1 MKQSILFMIVHTK
14 CEIFILQ
21 HRKTDAIMQAK
32 NSVFIKS
39 IYRGDCMERMQIRL
53 EEARRALTEKPLFAT
68 SVERVMLWHE
78 FKGRDKDQ
86 PHPLRFA
93 RLVEAVLQ
101 RVSTPVAP
109 YDLLAGRGVDRELTD
124 DEEAVYQ
131 DLIHSPDFPER
142 GVIFHSGH
150 ATYDWEFTVQ
160 HGLPG
165 MRAMAKHNLDTC
177 DDAERRAFS
186 QAQLII
192 YDAIEAYALRYA
204 DAAEANGM
212 DELAAQLRACVGPI
226 DSFCAAL
233 QFVYLVAFINAN
245 YLTEN
250 CTLTLGRLDQI
261 LYPLYRQD
269 LASGALTR
277 EQARAYITDY
287 YCKFNLI
294 MGRGE
299 HQLGDE
305 TNTTGT
311 RRILCFDSPLYLLLG
326 GTDINGNSAVNDLT
340 ELFCECIEPQFK
352 NPVCVI
358 RYFPGMNEQ
367 HPQLWDTLVARAM
380 ASASMMF
387 YNDDN
392 VLRRFRQLGIPMEDL
407 QHYGHFGCNWPTP
420 GPQSAWMQIGPTAW
434 VYDAF
439 ESADEKEILRD
450 RETNINIVR
459 SYPEQFVLIL
469 RELADDENA
478 TIDDFYRLFF
488 AQMEQFA
495 EQRLEIS
502 SMDLDIR
509 RRRPAHVMT
518 YGDCFYEESVRT
530 GTCFAA
536 NAKYHF
542 DIMSFQKF
550 GTVADCFI
558 AVDQLVFRE
567 KKLTLRRLLD
577 AVDAGFEGCPDV
589 LALCRSA
596 DKYGMDTP
604 LSNYHVH
611 RLSRTCSDL
620 HLEKSRPYF
629 EKQKLFLVSC
639 IQCDTWHLKDGL
651 RSPATPD
658 GRLPHTAYA
667 QNSNP
672 THGACINGMTAMF
685 NSLLQHPAGGW
696 LSGALNVD
704 VDPKQFSGETGRKLF
719 GAMLAVYFNRGGLHA
734 QVSGVNPDD
743 LRDAQVHPENHR
755 DLRVRVTGYSG
766 VFIDICKSL
775 QDDIIARMES

>member
-1 MKQSILFMIVHTK
+1 
-14 CEIFILQ
+14 
-21 HRKTDAIMQAK
+21 MQAK
-32 NSVFIKS
+32 KPFVNSR
-39 IYRGDCMERMQIRL
+39 IYRGDCMDQMQIRL
-53 EEARRALTEKPLFAT
+53 DEARRALTEKPLFAT

-93 RLVEAVLQ
+93 RLVEAILQ
-101 RVSTPVAP
+101 RVSTPVAAH
-109 YDLLAGRGVDRELTD
+109 DLIAGRGVDRELND
-124 DEEAVYQ
+124 GEEAVYQ
-131 DLIHSPDFPER
+131 ELIHSPDFPQWR
-142 GVIFHSGH
+142 TILHSGH
-150 ATYDWEFTVQ
+150 ATYDWAFTVQ
-160 HGLPG
+160 QGLPG
-165 MRAMAKHNLDTC
+165 LRAMAKQNYDTC
-177 DDAERRAFS
+177 DDAERRAFA

-204 DAAEANGM
+204 DAAETHGM
-212 DELAAQLRACVGPI
+212 AALASQLRACVGLL

-261 LYPLYRQD
+261 LYPLYRHD
-269 LASGALTR
+269 IASGALTR

-299 HQLGDE
+299 HQVGDE

-311 RRILCFDSPLYLLLG
+311 GRILCFDSPLYLLLC
-326 GTDINGNSAVNDLT
+326 GTDIDGRSAVNELT

-358 RYFPGMNEQ
+358 QYFPGMNEQ
-367 HPQLWDTLVARAM
+367 HPQLWNTLVARAM
-380 ASASMMF
+380 ASSSMMF

-392 VLRRFRQLGIPMEDL
+392 VLRRFQQLGVPREDL

-420 GPQSAWMQIGPTAW
+420 GPQSAWMQIGPGAW
-434 VYDAF
+434 SFDAF
-439 ESADEKEILRD
+439 ESPEEEATARD
-450 RETNINIVR
+450 RDRNANLWR
-459 SYPEQFVLIL
+459 SYPELFVTVL
-469 RELADDENA
+469 RELADDESA
-478 TIDDFYRLFF
+478 TIDDCYRLFF
-488 AQMEQFA
+488 ARME
-495 EQRLEIS
+495 RYIDRKLEIMS
-502 SMDLDIR
+502 TDLDVR

-518 YGDCFYEESVRT
+518 YGDCFYQESVRT

-542 DIMSFQKF
+542 DIMSFQMF

-567 KKLTLRRLLD
+567 KKLTLRRLLE
-577 AVDAGFEGCPDV
+577 AVDAGFVGYPDV
-589 LALCRSA
+589 LALCRGA
-596 DKYGMDTP
+596 EKYGMDTP
-604 LSNYHVH
+604 LSNLHVH
-611 RLSRTCSDL
+611 RLSQTCSDL

-639 IQCDTWHLKDGL
+639 IQCDTWHLKEGL
-651 RSPATPD
+651 HSPATPD
-658 GRLPHTAYA
+658 GRLANTVYS

-672 THGACINGMTAMF
+672 SRGACINGMTAMF

-704 VDPKQFSGETGRKLF
+704 VDPKQFSGESGRKLF

-766 VFIDICKSL
+766 VFVDICKSL
-775 QDDIIARMES
+775 QDDIIARMDS